1 MAGVRIVVDAIEA
14 EQKNAEGGRTITVS
28 GRTSSKAVGY
38 CALTFPTAADL
49 KKLKDA
55 IDAAQARQD
64 LGRRC
69 SREATRGLWRRIRP
83 QSTSAGARSIGSR

>member
-83 QSTSAGARSIGSR
+83 QSRSAGARSIGSR

>member
-14 EQKNAEGGRTITVS
+14 EQKNAEGGRTITVN

-38 CALTFPTAADL
+38 CALTFSTAADL

-55 IDAAQARQD
+55 IDAA
-64 LGRRC
+64 
-69 SREATRGLWRRIRP
+69 
-83 QSTSAGARSIGSR
+83 

>member
-14 EQKNAEGGRTITVS
+14 EEKNAEGGRTITVS

-38 CALTFPTAADL
+38 CALTFPTAVDL
-49 KKLKDA
+49 KKLKDV

-83 QSTSAGARSIGSR
+83 QSRSAGARSIGSR

>member
-14 EQKNAEGGRTITVS
+14 EPKNAEGGRTITVS

-49 KKLKDA
+49 KKLKDV

-83 QSTSAGARSIGSR
+83 QSRSAGARSIGSR

>member
-38 CALTFPTAADL
+38 CALTFSTAADL
-49 KKLKDA
+49 KKLKMRSTPPRLDKA
-55 IDAAQARQD
+55 
-64 LGRRC
+64 LG
-69 SREATRGLWRRIRP
+69 
-83 QSTSAGARSIGSR
+83 GSPRAWL